1 MYFNKP
7 IQRYWYEAHVE
18 YVYNLYTFV
27 YSSMFKHLLS
37 IAVETSLESR
47 FVGTAALQLR
57 GITVHRKA
65 VAAMGMKP
73 SHESVREQGSLTC
86 RDRPS

>member
-1 MYFNKP
+1 MKHMLNMFM
-7 IQRYWYEAHVE
+7 IS
-18 YVYNLYTFV
+18 FV
-27 YSSMFKHLLS
+27 YSSMFKHLLA

-47 FVGTAALQLR
+47 FVGTEALQLR

-73 SHESVREQGSLTC
+73 SHESVRERASLTS